1 MSKAER
7 QVGREAEAAMP
18 RVLCHTDAL
27 TAAASSDVAVLWKLA
42 ESGRQ
47 LDANLV
53 RLTPGRH
60 VAPHAEPNLDVLV
73 LVVAGDGVL
82 GAGPRD
88 EPQSLTTGALLWLP
102 HGSTR
107 SITAGDDGLAYLTVH
122 RRRPGLQIGQA
133 P

>member
-1 MSKAER
+1 MSKADR
-7 QVGREAEAAMP
+7 QVGREPEAAVP
-18 RVLCHTDAL
+18 RILCDTDAL
-27 TAAASSDVAVLWKLA
+27 TATAAGGAAVLWKLD

-60 VAPHAEPNLDVLV
+60 IAPHAEPDLDVLV
-73 LVVAGDGVL
+73 LVVAGDGAL
-82 GAGPRD
+82 GAGPGA
-88 EPQSLTTGALLWLP
+88 EPQALTTGTLLWLP
-102 HGSTR
+102 HGCTR

>member
-7 QVGREAEAAMP
+7 QAGRGAEAAMP
-18 RVLCHTDAL
+18 RILCNTDAL
-27 TAAASSDVAVLWKLA
+27 TASASSDVAVLWKLA

-60 VAPHAEPNLDVLV
+60 VAPHAEPDLDVLV

-88 EPQSLTTGALLWLP
+88 EPQSLTTGTLLWLP

-122 RRRPGLQIGQA
+122 CRRPGLQIGQA

>member
-1 MSKAER
+1 MSKADR
-7 QVGREAEAAMP
+7 QVGPEPEAAIP
-18 RVLCHTDAL
+18 RILGNTDAL
-27 TAAASSDVAVLWKLA
+27 TATASSDTAVLWKLA

-60 VAPHAEPNLDVLV
+60 IAPHAEPDLDVLV
-73 LVVAGDGVL
+73 LVVEGDGVL
-82 GAGPRD
+82 GADPRD
-88 EPQSLTTGALLWLP
+88 EQQSLTSGTLLWLP

-122 RRRPGLQIGQA
+122 RRRAGLQIGQA

>member
-1 MSKAER
+1 MSKADR
-7 QVGREAEAAMP
+7 QVGREAQAAIP
-18 RVLCHTDAL
+18 RILCNTDTL
-27 TAAASSDVAVLWKLA
+27 TATASSEVAVLWKLG

-60 VAPHAEPNLDVLV
+60 IAPHAEPDLDVLV
-73 LVVAGDGVL
+73 LVVEGDGLL
-82 GAGPRD
+82 GGSED
-88 EPQSLTTGALLWLP
+88 EPQPLTTGTLLWLP

-122 RRRPGLQIGQA
+122 RRRAGLQIGQA